1 MVEHLTF
8 NQVVVGSIPTRLTIM
23 RPLRLARPRTPPF
36 HGGDRGS
43 NPLGDANNQSGTV
56 RYDTEALEK
65 SRAFLFL
72 LSQMVQLDMM
82 ESKGFDVIF
91 DGMVNT
97 IKSKYH
103 QNGYHH
109 TGDGPCQNA

>member
-43 NPLGDANNQSGTV
+43 NPLGDAKQITDISRLSIEKPVTIVTGFSMLV
-56 RYDTEALEK
+56 ESIFIASYD
-65 SRAFLFL
+65 
-72 LSQMVQLDMM
+72 
-82 ESKGFDVIF
+82 GI
-91 DGMVNT
+91 
-97 IKSKYH
+97 
-103 QNGYHH
+103 
-109 TGDGPCQNA
+109 